1 MAAVPRTSLTPDEAR
16 RAALA
21 AQGFGMRPVTS
32 GAGDGAVP
40 DGLASDPSTRTVA
53 QVVRR
58 LGAVQIDSV
67 NVLTRA
73 HYLPVFSRLGWYD
86 RSLLD
91 AAGGRAPRRL
101 FEYWGHEAA
110 LLPVATQPLLR
121 WRMERAH
128 REAWGGMRR
137 VTHDHPGLVDEVCAA
152 VLQLGPVTITE
163 LEKELAHVAPGRREH
178 WGWNWSNVKR
188 AVEYL
193 FWSGEISSAGR
204 DSTFRRRYA
213 DTARVIPR
221 TVLRTPTPTE
231 QEAQRELVRIAV
243 RAQGV
248 ATRAD
253 LADHFRLSQ
262 TETGRALDDLVEAGD
277 VMVVTVPG
285 WPTAYAPTGL
295 RVPRRVPGSAL
306 LAPFDPLIWFR
317 PRTERIFGMRYRI
330 GIYTPAHKREHG
342 YYVLPFLHEGHLVA
356 RVDLK
361 ADRGAGRLL
370 VQSAHAE
377 PGCTDDAAAALGVE
391 LRRMAEWL
399 GLADVVVVGTGELAP
414 RLVALSPD

>member
-1 MAAVPRTSLTPDEAR
+1 MARRTWQHDRVPRARLTPDEAR

-21 AQGFGMRPVTS
+21 AQGFGRPRPANPPTTRAVT
-32 GAGDGAVP
+32 D
-40 DGLASDPSTRTVA
+40 
-53 QVVRR
+53 VVRR
-58 LGAVQIDSV
+58 LGVVQIDSV

-73 HYLPVFSRLGWYD
+73 HYLPVFSRLGAYD
-86 RSLLD
+86 RGQLD
-91 AAGGRAPRRL
+91 SASSRAPRAL

-110 LLPVATQPLLR
+110 LLPVSAHPLLR

-137 VTHDHPGLVDEVCAA
+137 VLHDHPGLVDEVAAA
-152 VLQLGPVTITE
+152 VRTLGPVTITE
-163 LEKELAHVAPGRREH
+163 LERELAHIESEKREH

-193 FWSGEISSAGR
+193 FWSGEITSAGR

-213 DTARVIPR
+213 DVAAVIPR
-221 TVLRTPTPTE
+221 SVLEVPTPTKE
-231 QEAQRELVRIAV
+231 DAQRELVRIAA
-243 RAQGV
+243 RAMGV

-253 LADHFRLSQ
+253 LADYFRISQ
-262 TETGRALDDLVEAGD
+262 AQAARAIADLLEAGELLP
-277 VMVVTVPG
+277 VEVPG
-285 WPTAYAPTGL
+285 WPAAYGVSGL
-295 RVPRRVPGSAL
+295 RIPRAVRASAL

-317 PRTERIFGMRYRI
+317 ARTERIFGMRYRI

-342 YYVLPFLHEGHLVA
+342 YYVLPFLHDGRLVA

-377 PGCTDDAAAALGVE
+377 PHCTAADVTELAAELTAAAG
-391 LRRMAEWL
+391 WL
-399 GLADVVVVGTGELAP
+399 GLAHVQVVERGDLGAPLARLLP
-414 RLVALSPD
+414 R